1 LINKKKNM
9 MKKKTMVALME
20 RGPEENIGGM
30 PLL

>member
-1 LINKKKNM
+1 M